1 MDNLKW
7 RWTLVIS
14 VFLITAVWLVPNF
27 MSDETLKKVWLPS
40 KEKVV
45 MGLDIQGGLHLVLG
59 VDTENISEM
68 HATKLLRPLKDDESL
83 KDFKISDVTVTKS
96 ADNVLAKVTVVDPSQ
111 LDKFTKYVED
121 TFGNTFQVVNKSGAV
136 ADLRFY
142 DTYLRDFKKQLIQR
156 TVETIRNRV
165 DELGVAEPS
174 ITAQGDSR
182 ILVQL
187 PGLKEN
193 EVANAK
199 DIINKTAKLEF
210 MIVEDQDKDRPI
222 YEQLPGWIAEAEKAN
237 NLKLGEG
244 GLRYGDYV
252 KKLNEALKDKLPKD
266 TTIRFQ
272 KIEGAETLAAG
283 KIPYLLSS
291 VNQMGGE
298 NLTNANPNF
307 GQYGNPIVS
316 FSLSGPGIKQMR
328 DMTTNFQG
336 RRMAIVLDNV
346 VQSAPN
352 LKEPIPNGHGQIDMG
367 SGGKRQDVLNEA
379 INLALV
385 LRSGALPADLEQL
398 EERTVGPTLGMNSI
412 EKGKLA
418 GIVGTLIVFLFMV
431 IYYKGYGLIADV
443 ALLFNL
449 MIVFAIQTSLGVTL
463 TLPGVAGMAL
473 TIGMAVDANIIIY
486 ERIKEELARGASL
499 IAAVREGFNRAFAAI
514 FDSNITT
521 VATCVVLMYFGSGPI
536 RGFAV
541 SLLIGLTASMFTA
554 IFVTQTALEQL
565 VGKNKVNMKL

>member
-1 MDNLKW
+1 MENLKW
-7 RWTLVIS
+7 RWLVVGV
-14 VFLITAVWLVPNF
+14 VFLITVTWLVPNF
-27 MSDETLKKVWLPS
+27 ISDEKLKKTWLPS
-40 KEKVV
+40 KDKLV

-59 VDTENISEM
+59 VNTDDISET
-68 HATKLLRPLKDDESL
+68 HAGKLLRALKDDESV
-83 KDFKISDVTVTKS
+83 KDFKITDVTVAKN
-96 ADNVLAKVTVVDPSQ
+96 ADNVLAKVTLAENSQ
-111 LDKFTKYVED
+111 ADKLNKYIED
-121 TFGNTFQVVNKSGAV
+121 YFGNTFQVLNKNTNV
-136 ADLRFY
+136 VELRFY
-142 DTYLRDFKKQLIQR
+142 DTYLRDFKKQLVQR
-156 TVETIRNRV
+156 TIETIRNRV

-210 MIVEDQDKDRPI
+210 MIVEDQDPNI
-222 YEQLPGWIAEAEKAN
+222 YQQLPGLIEEAEKAQN
-237 NLKLGEG
+237 IKLGQNG
-244 GLRYGDYV
+244 IKYGDYV
-252 KKLNEALKDKLPKD
+252 KKLNEALKEKLPKD
-266 TTIRFQ
+266 TTLRFQ
-272 KIEGAETLAAG
+272 KIEGAESLAAG
-283 KIPYLLSS
+283 KIPYILST

-316 FSLSGPGIKQMR
+316 FSLSGPGIKQLR
-328 DMTTNFQG
+328 DLTTNFQG
-336 RRMAIVLDNV
+336 RRMAIVLDGV

-352 LKEPIPNGHGQIDMG
+352 LREPIPNGSGQIDMG
-367 SGGKRQDVLNEA
+367 SSGNRQDVLNEA

-385 LRSGALPADLEQL
+385 LRSGALPAELEQL
-398 EERTVGPTLGMNSI
+398 EERTVGPTLGMDSI
-412 EKGKLA
+412 QKGKLA
-418 GIVGTLIVFLFMV
+418 GLVGTIIIFLFMLF
-431 IYYKGYGLIADV
+431 YYKGYGLIANL

-449 MIVFAIQTSLGVTL
+449 MIVFAIQTAMGVTL

-486 ERIKEELARGASL
+486 ERIKEELAKGASV
-499 IAAVREGFNRAFAAI
+499 IASVREGFNRAFTAI

-521 VATCVVLMYFGSGPI
+521 VATCMVLMYFGSGPI

-554 IFVTQTALEQL
+554 IFVTQTALEQI